1 MDKWIE
7 WACYL
12 LLGVMTI
19 ALWTD
24 GSLISRLQSR
34 AREGVHTEVLID
46 RLEVGI
52 EYPGQ
57 S

>member
-7 WACYL
+7 WACYM
-12 LLGVMTI
+12 LLGVMTV

-24 GSLISRLQSR
+24 GSLINRLQSR
-34 AREGVHTEVLID
+34 AREGAHTELLID
-46 RLEVGI
+46 RLEIGI
-52 EYPGQ
+52 EFPGH